1 MIPLAKGRQLLNPAH
16 SGNFH
21 IISRIHLV
29 LTFFWWIQSHLF
41 MWNQLRDLNL
51 LRQFPAL
58 HPQVQACLSYC
69 EVQVILKKKQ
79 LSYKH
84 KDLNYTLI
92 IKPSYTF
99 SLQPLGGQPH
109 ISAVH
114 FASERGG
121 GSRITPKPGQ
131 QEHVCVPAPC
141 QNTHSCAWIC
151 SGLVEWRKGEVC
163 SRGHPRKGS
172 PDYLPRA
179 SKIPLLTEEF
189 LGKDLISPHF
199 RHVPKID
206 IDSKADDSSFRNART
221 SSLQSLHK
229 KLRSDIQNRRKQIPP
244 LVRMYKQHW
253 CLVREQGAWIP
264 AHLWSQKL
272 PD

>member
-58 HPQVQACLSYC
+58 HPQVQACFSYC
-69 EVQVILKKKQ
+69 EVWVILKKKQ

-84 KDLNYTLI
+84 KGLNYTLI

-99 SLQPLGGQPH
+99 SLHSLGGQPW
-109 ISAVH
+109 ISAAH
-114 FASERGG
+114 LASERGR
-121 GSRITPKPGQ
+121 GSRKSPKEVSRALLGARAHIAVPG
-131 QEHVCVPAPC
+131 
-141 QNTHSCAWIC
+141 
-151 SGLVEWRKGEVC
+151 
-163 SRGHPRKGS
+163 
-172 PDYLPRA
+172 LPRTRALPAGMSAHGVIRGKEAQAA
-179 SKIPLLTEEF
+179 SPEHPKSPFLQKNF
-189 LGKDLISPHF
+189 LGKDLISPDL

-206 IDSKADDSSFRNART
+206 IDSKADDSSFRNACI
-221 SSLQSLHK
+221 SSLQSLTTGSGQASRAGGNPTFSEGVQAALVHIDI
-229 KLRSDIQNRRKQIPP
+229 SDI
-244 LVRMYKQHW
+244 
-253 CLVREQGAWIP
+253 
-264 AHLWSQKL
+264 
-272 PD
+272 